1 MQFALGQK
9 TFKFGGNIFI
19 MYKNIMA
26 ALRIFLFR
34 FDVGKVDKYIVGTGK
49 VKLWIKNIYIY
60 ICICVILYETDYI
73 SL

>member
-1 MQFALGQK
+1 
-9 TFKFGGNIFI
+9 

-34 FDVGKVDKYIVGTGK
+34 FNFDEVDKYIVGTGK
-49 VKLWIKNIYIY
+49 VKLWIMCVYIYIY
-60 ICICVILYETDYI
+60 MNICVILYETDFI